1 MSTLHD
7 DEMVVVRS
15 LKAAFEQ
22 FGSPGS
28 SMNSAGQNPFF
39 IDARGAFDLLKSAK
53 LVITNLDNHRALKAA
68 AAKQEVE
75 RIEAVQ
81 KETAVKAAQEAAT
94 AAAAKVEEAAAAA
107 LVDASNAGNTDLS

>member
-39 IDARGAFDLLKSAK
+39 IDARGAFDLLKAAR
-53 LVITNLDNHRALKAA
+53 LVIANLDAHRTLKAA
-68 AAKQEVE
+68 AAKL
-75 RIEAVQ
+75 EAG
-81 KETAVKAAQEAAT
+81 KLALALAAQA
-94 AAAAKVEEAAAAA
+94 
-107 LVDASNAGNTDLS
+107 DSSNAGSTES

>member
-28 SMNSAGQNPFF
+28 CMNSAGQNPFF

-53 LVITNLDNHRALKAA
+53 LVITNLDAHR
-68 AAKQEVE
+68 
-75 RIEAVQ
+75 
-81 KETAVKAAQEAAT
+81 AVKAAQAKLEADKV
-94 AAAAKVEEAAAAA
+94 AAVLAAQADGA
-107 LVDASNAGNTDLS
+107 NGGTTG

>member
-39 IDARGAFDLLKSAK
+39 IDARGAFDLLKTAK
-53 LVITNLDNHRALKAA
+53 LVITNLDGHRAAKEA
-68 AAKQEVE
+68 AAKL
-75 RIEAVQ
+75 EAD
-81 KETAVKAAQEAAT
+81 
-94 AAAAKVEEAAAAA
+94 KVAAA
-107 LVDASNAGNTDLS
+107 LAAQAEASSGTSGSLS

>member
-39 IDARGAFDLLKSAK
+39 IDARGAFDLLKAAR
-53 LVITNLDNHRALKAA
+53 LVIANLDAHRTLKAA
-68 AAKQEVE
+68 AAKL
-75 RIEAVQ
+75 EAG
-81 KETAVKAAQEAAT
+81 KLAL
-94 AAAAKVEEAAAAA
+94 A
-107 LVDASNAGNTDLS
+107 LVAQADSSNAGSTES

>member
-1 MSTLHD
+1 MSTVHD

-39 IDARGAFDLLKSAK
+39 LDARGAFDLLKTAK
-53 LVITNLDNHRALKAA
+53 LVIANLDAHRALKAA
-68 AAKQEVE
+68 AAK
-75 RIEAVQ
+75 IEAD
-81 KETAVKAAQEAAT
+81 KAALAAAT
-94 AAAAKVEEAAAAA
+94 QA
-107 LVDASNAGNTDLS
+107 DSSNAGSTES